1 MEGETVPAQPTP
13 STDDVLRER
22 KEKLAQMLRIKKH
35 WGIALIVV
43 VLAYFSYWLRTRN
56 LGGLRDVT
64 TNTWTLGPDLD
75 PFLFLRWAKDI
86 VAHGTLMP
94 LDPLRYIPLP
104 YSTGAEL
111 LGLPYMIAWFHKIAV
126 AFGSISVEHS
136 AVLFPAVM
144 FSLTVVAFF
153 FLAYR
158 IFLDSRGKTQAVLI
172 AALASLFLIVNPSLL
187 PRTIAGIPEKESAG
201 FLFLFLALYCF
212 IASWKS
218 TRSRTAWLWALGAG
232 LATAVM
238 NLTWGGVAYI
248 LFTISVTLVIVFLLA
263 QVTRTRAL
271 SALIWLI
278 GTTAFSLPLTERY
291 SPLSYLIS
299 IPPLLTMGVIAAFV
313 VSEFIGRARFRSM
326 LERTP
331 LAKLPRPFLA
341 LLLIAVLGLLLS
353 LLYSGPDFIL
363 GKFSEVKSNMVSPIT
378 DRLGVTVA
386 ENRQPFFD
394 EWANNFGPVVQGVPL
409 FFWLFVFGSIFL
421 VHKFTHAFKQSERWT
436 LTLAYTFFLIA
447 IIFSRYAPGAFFDG
461 TNTVSLLFYASGFIV
476 LLAAFG
482 KVYFTA
488 YQRGEEQRL
497 RELDIGIIILLVF
510 FFLGI
515 VSARGAVRLI
525 MMLVLPT
532 SLIVAY
538 FVVAGISD
546 ALKLRDELAKT
557 IGWIVTFLVFFATFY
572 AGWQFYNISK
582 GTAQSYVPGVY
593 THQWQRA
600 MAWVRDTT
608 PQDAVFAHWWD
619 YGYWVQSL
627 GERATVLDGGNA
639 YPYWDHLMGRHALT
653 GRDTPTA
660 LEFLYTHK
668 VTHLLIDSSD
678 IGKYGAFSSIGSDE
692 NYDRRSWIPVFSRQ
706 RMEEAKNRSIL
717 TFQGG
722 FPLDQDLRYT
732 DENSTIVLPEGKA
745 AVGAVIFEKDRN
757 GSLASQPRAIFV
769 YQKSKSA
776 PPAQYTLPLRY
787 AYHNLTSYDYGKGVE
802 AGIVALPAIAQNNAL
817 ERDAAVMYLSNKTV
831 RSHLARLY
839 LTKERDPA
847 FTLAH
852 SEDDVVVQ
860 QLKSAGLLGPEEDF
874 VIYQGVRGPLRIWEV
889 HYPENIKTNPAYLET
904 SYPDE
909 RLRRT

>member
-1 MEGETVPAQPTP
+1 
-13 STDDVLRER
+13 
-22 KEKLAQMLRIKKH
+22 MLHIKKN
-35 WGIALIVV
+35 WGIAFIALI
-43 VLAYFSYWLRTRN
+43 LAYFSYWLRTRN

-75 PFLFLRWAKDI
+75 PFLFLRWTKDI
-86 VAHGTLMP
+86 VAHGALMP

-104 YSTGAEL
+104 YSTSAEL
-111 LGLPYMIAWFHKIAV
+111 LGLPYMIAWFHKIALW
-126 AFGSISVEHS
+126 FGSVSVEHS

-158 IFLDSRGKTQAVLI
+158 IFLDSMGKTQAALI
-172 AALASLFLIVNPSLL
+172 AALASLFLIINPSLL

-218 TRSRTAWLWALGAG
+218 TRSSTAWLWALGAA

-271 SALIWLI
+271 STLIWLI
-278 GTTAFSLPLTERY
+278 GTTAFSLPFTERY
-291 SPLSYLIS
+291 APLSYLVS
-299 IPPLLTMGVIAAFV
+299 IPPLLTLGVVAAFA
-313 VSEFIGRARFRSM
+313 VSQLLTQGRFKTIIG
-326 LERTP
+326 RTP

-341 LLLIAVLGLLLS
+341 LLLIAVLAILLS
-353 LLYSGPDFIL
+353 LLYPGPDFIL
-363 GKFSEVKSNMVSPIT
+363 GKFNEVKSNMVSPIT

-394 EWANNFGPVVQGVPL
+394 EWANNFGPVMEGIPL
-409 FFWLFVFGSIFL
+409 FFWLFFVGSIFL
-421 VHKFTHAFKQSERWT
+421 VYKFTHALRQSERWT

-447 IIFSRYAPGAFFDG
+447 IIFSRYAPGTFFDG
-461 TNTVSLLFYASGFIV
+461 TNTASLLLYASGFIV

-482 KVYFTA
+482 KVYLA
-488 YQRGEEQRL
+488 LYQRSEEQRL
-497 RELDIGIIILLVF
+497 RELDIGVIILLVF

-525 MMLVLPT
+525 MMLVPPT

-538 FVVAGISD
+538 FIVAAVSD
-546 ALKLRDELAKT
+546 VRKLRDDIAKT
-557 IGWIVTFLVFFATFY
+557 LGWIAVLLIVFAAFY

-582 GTAQSYVPGVY
+582 GTAHSYVPSVY
-593 THQWQRA
+593 THQWQKA
-600 MAWVRDTT
+600 MAWVRDKT
-608 PQDAVFAHWWD
+608 PHNAVFAHWWD

-660 LEFLYTHK
+660 LEFLFTHK

-692 NYDRRSWIPVFSRQ
+692 NYDRRSWISFFSRQ
-706 RMEEAKNRSIL
+706 RIEEAKNHSIL

-722 FPLDQDLRYT
+722 FPLDQDLHYT
-732 DENSTIVLPEGKA
+732 DENGTITLPEGKA
-745 AVGAVIFEKDRN
+745 AVGAVIFERDRN
-757 GSLASQPRAIFV
+757 GSLAAQPRAIFV

-787 AYHNLTSYDYGKGVE
+787 AYHNLTYYDYGTGVE
-802 AGIVALPAIAQNNAL
+802 AGIIALPAIAPNNAL
-817 ERDAAVMYLSNKTV
+817 ERDAAIMYLSNKTV

-839 LTKERDPA
+839 LYKERDPA

-860 QLKSAGLLGPEEDF
+860 QLKSAGLLRPEEDF
-874 VIYQGVRGPLRIWEV
+874 VIYQGIRGPIRIWEV
-889 HYPENIKTNPAYLET
+889 HYPADIKAAPAYLKT

-909 RLRRT
+909 RLRRA